1 MAHFINKQ
9 KILVGLI
16 TASIT
21 ATTIGGA
28 VYGYPL
34 SFLFGGNKD
43 ADAEA
48 GSQVVE
54 VEVKDIEN
62 TINVT
67 GALASSTEMTAM
79 VDKNAADLA
88 VKEIKVKIGD
98 EVKEGDVLFTLDTS
112 DLEKSL
118 KDNEQKLA
126 VLERK
131 NAIAA
136 NQQQRDYSDLKKNN
150 ALAETQEIRN
160 ILNAEDKL
168 DDNYVDQ
175 GLALDELYKKYGYED
190 QSYYEACDAQ
200 LAMYDAEDALN
211 AGREDPSI
219 TTEELNELITNYN
232 SAVERFNT
240 ALTAYEGNIAAS
252 IIAEAAVRTANRTI
266 RDAEKELI
274 DKNENLDKANRERN
288 HAEKKAVEGIE
299 TADLD
304 RSTSDQEITTD
315 LMKIRKQ
322 LAAATITSKSSGIVT
337 AVNAVVGQVPT
348 NDPVVVTDINHYNV
362 ACDVD
367 EQYISDI
374 KEGMQARFTTNATG
388 EDFLNGVVSFVA
400 VTPTKQ
406 QSSNNNNNNNSG
418 SNGGAT
424 STSGQTDKSR
434 GTYRV
439 LIKVNDQNDRIR
451 PGMTA
456 KITIITNKAENVTAV
471 PVDAIDYD
479 LDGNPILHVTKDE
492 GATSVD
498 VKVTTGLS
506 DGTYTQVT
514 GEGLTAGTKIIVPEE
529 EADELP
535 NSDLFS

>member
-1 MAHFINKQ
+1 MAHYLNKQ

-16 TASIT
+16 TASIA

-43 ADAEA
+43 ADAE
-48 GSQVVE
+48 GGKQIVE
-54 VEVKDIEN
+54 VEMKDIEN

-79 VDKNAADLA
+79 VDKNASDLA

-118 KDNEQKLA
+118 RDNEKKLA
-126 VLERK
+126 VLDRK
-131 NAIAA
+131 NDIAA

-150 ALAETQEIRN
+150 ALAETQETRN

-168 DDNYVDQ
+168 DDNYVDL
-175 GLALDELYKKYGYED
+175 GLALDELYRKYGYED
-190 QSYYEACDAQ
+190 QSYYEACAAQ
-200 LAMYDAEDALN
+200 LAMYDAEDELN
-211 AGREDPSI
+211 AAREDPYISV
-219 TTEELNELITNYN
+219 EELNDYITAYN
-232 SAVERFNT
+232 TAVERFNT
-240 ALTAYEGNIAAS
+240 ALTAYESAITVS
-252 IIAEAAVRTANRTI
+252 LSAEATVRTNNRTI
-266 RDAEKELI
+266 RDAEKDLI
-274 DKNENLDKANRERN
+274 DKNENLDKANRERK
-288 HAEKKAVEGIE
+288 HAEKKSLEAIE
-299 TADLD
+299 TGDLD
-304 RSTSDQEITTD
+304 RSISDQEITSE

-322 LAAATITSKSSGIVT
+322 LAASTITAKTSGIVT
-337 AVNAVVGQVPT
+337 AVNAVVGQVPS
-348 NDPVVVTDINHYNV
+348 NDPVVVTDISHYNV

-367 EQYISDI
+367 EQYIADI
-374 KEGMQARFTTNATG
+374 KEDMQARFTTNATG

-456 KITIITNKAENVTAV
+456 KITIVTNKAENVTAV

-479 LDGNPILHVTKDE
+479 LDGDTILHVTKDD

-514 GEGLTAGTKIIVPEE
+514 GEGLTAGTKVIIPEE